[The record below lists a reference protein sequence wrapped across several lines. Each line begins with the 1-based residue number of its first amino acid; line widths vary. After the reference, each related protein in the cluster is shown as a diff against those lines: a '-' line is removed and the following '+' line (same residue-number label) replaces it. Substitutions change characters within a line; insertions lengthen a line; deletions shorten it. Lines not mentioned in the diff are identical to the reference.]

1 MSLKTM
7 KEVTRLTSITENA
20 LRYYNAKG
28 ILSPTVREET
38 GRKQWLYDDVAV
50 IKLKKLYL
58 LRSIGVSLD
67 DIKIAIS
74 QEDQLLRIIMDS
86 LDELRKEQDE
96 LDLKIFIVQILLM
109 SHGEGLFQQE
119 GVSDDVNTAVLNEV
133 NTAVLNEVIREYLKE
148 SVKE

>member
-38 GRKQWLYDDVAV
+38 GRKQWLYDEEA
-50 IKLKKLYL
+50 IRKLKKLFL
-58 LRSIGVSLD
+58 LKSIGVSLD
-67 DIKIAIS
+67 EIKIAIH
-74 QEDQLLRIIMDS
+74 QEEQFWKVIMQR
-86 LDELRKEQDE
+86 LEELRKEQDE

>member
-67 DIKIAIS
+67 EIKIAIH
-74 QEDQLLRIIMDS
+74 QEEQFWKVIMQR
-86 LDELRKEQDE
+86 LEQLRKEQDE
-96 LDLKIFIVQILLM
+96 LDLKIFIARILLM
-109 SHGEGLFQQE
+109 SRGEGLFQPE
-119 GVSDDVNTAVLNEV
+119 GDSDEV
-133 NTAVLNEVIREYLKE
+133 NTAVLNELISEYLKE

>member
-67 DIKIAIS
+67 DIKIAIN
-74 QEDQLLRIIMDS
+74 QEDQLLRIIMES
-86 LDELRKEQDE
+86 LDELRKEREE
-96 LDLKIFIVQILLM
+96 LDLKMFIAQALLM
-109 SHGEGLFQQE
+109 SHGVDIFQSKE
-119 GVSDDVNTAVLNEV
+119 NSNEMSTAIMNDVL
-133 NTAVLNEVIREYLKE
+133 REFFKDSMGE
-148 SVKE
+148 